1 MSTLQNVIY
10 FFSLNS
16 AMLIHPAT
24 PNHLVSEEYV
34 TLYFRM
40 TLETWWKTKTDWKWM
55 GQFSFMS
62 TLMTYIHLAK
72 T

>member
-16 AMLIHPAT
+16 VILIHPAIPT
-24 PNHLVSEEYV
+24 SLVSQYV
-34 TLYFRM
+34 KLYFRM
-40 TLETWWKTKTDWKWM
+40 TLETYWKTKTNWKRM
-55 GQFSFMS
+55 GQFSFRSM
-62 TLMTYIHLAK
+62 LMTYLHLAK